1 MKRTAT
7 FPKLILGSI
16 LMVALAFLALPAQ
29 AELFTVTLTNG
40 NVVETSHEPQ
50 VASWDPEMVLLM
62 TDVGNWIGLPKSEI
76 ETIQMDRPARGFGI
90 RIATNTILLG
100 TLPNDVPVEGG
111 EAGTENPATRAVAS
125 ALERMLAR
133 QDEQSRYSI
142 DQFVE
147 PNQSQGI
154 PSSLI
159 GGGGTPLDPDASRFL
174 DTQAPD
180 VGGLPPF

>member
-1 MKRTAT
+1 MKRTT
-7 FPKLILGSI
+7 PFPKPILGSI
-16 LMVALAFLALPAQ
+16 LMVALALFAPAAQ
-29 AELFTVTLTNG
+29 AELFTVTLTSG

-50 VASWDPEMVLLM
+50 LASWDSEMVLLM

-76 ETIQMDRPARGFGI
+76 ETIEVERPAGGFGI

-100 TLPNDVPVEGG
+100 TLPNDVPIDGG
-111 EAGTENPATRAVAS
+111 EAGTENPATQAVAS
-125 ALERMLAR
+125 ALERMIAR

-159 GGGGTPLDPDASRFL
+159 GGGGSPLDPDASRFL